1 MVVTARTRNNIT
13 SSEELLV
20 LLLDS
25 GAQHSFIK
33 EATASRLGL
42 PFEDSQPLTTR
53 SFGGH
58 LTTEVSSRVSLVLR
72 DHAGIPVKLAVRT
85 RKITT
90 SIHAGTHI
98 SQDTIRLL
106 RSSCN
111 HSDLVTDGDID
122 IDVLIGM
129 DHYWRIVDTTRARR
143 LPSGLMIVYTRF
155 GPVVSGSK
163 HSSSAHVSTIFPYLT
178 TSETEAVQERSDP
191 DITQLW
197 DLEFIGITDSMSPRQ
212 DDQVN
217 AEVVQR
223 YYDTVQ

>member
-72 DHAGIPVKLAVRT
+72 DHAGIPVKLA
-85 RKITT
+85 
-90 SIHAGTHI
+90 
-98 SQDTIRLL
+98 IRYEVY
-106 RSSCN
+106 RYN
-111 HSDLVTDGDID
+111 SDLVTDGDID

-155 GPVVSGSK
+155 GP
-163 HSSSAHVSTIFPYLT
+163 
-178 TSETEAVQERSDP
+178 
-191 DITQLW
+191 
-197 DLEFIGITDSMSPRQ
+197 
-212 DDQVN
+212 
-217 AEVVQR
+217 
-223 YYDTVQ
+223 